1 MNNISPDDQ
10 ARIDAIEKALLARW
24 PETRIAPTLDR
35 ISALVDIL
43 GSPQLSYPT
52 IHVGGTNGKT
62 TTSRMIDSLL
72 FEMGLRTGRFTSPHL
87 ESYLERISINGQPI
101 DAKELIFSFNDISPY
116 LDLMDSKF
124 DNPISFFE
132 AITALAFAAF
142 AEHPIDVGV
151 IEVGM
156 GGQWDAT
163 NVVAADVSVITPIGL
178 DHMEYLGSTITEI
191 AATKAGIIKEQG
203 FIVLAQQTPEAAVE
217 LLRRA
222 AEVGADVAREGLEY
236 SIDSR
241 AIAVGGQLISIT
253 GLRGHYDD
261 IFLPLHGK
269 HQASNAAAALIAVE
283 AFFGEQDLD
292 IDAVRAG
299 FANVTS
305 PGRCEIIHRDPTI
318 ILDAAHNPHGAKAI
332 AETMQSEFTF
342 DEVTGIVALMA
353 DKDAL
358 GILQALEPI
367 MNLVIVTT
375 NSSERSMKVA
385 DLSKLA
391 TEVFGADR
399 VFAEDTLQAAIDRAV
414 KDSVRPLSDESLAIL
429 ITGSVVTVGEAR
441 TAVRKKYAKLP
452 QVGEK

>member
-1 MNNISPDDQ
+1 MNNTNPDDQ

-24 PETRIAPTLDR
+24 PENRIAPTLER
-35 ISALVDIL
+35 IAALVDIL
-43 GSPQLSYPT
+43 GSPQLTYPT

-62 TTSRMIDSLL
+62 TTARMIDSLL

-87 ESYLERISINGQPI
+87 ESYLERISINGQSI
-101 DAKELIFSFNDISPY
+101 DAKELIFSFNDLSPY

-132 AITALAFAAF
+132 AMTALAFVAF

-163 NVVAADVSVITPIGL
+163 NVVDADVSVITPIGL
-178 DHMEYLGSTITEI
+178 DHMEYLGNTIAEI

-203 FIVLAQQTPEAAVE
+203 FVVLAQQSPEAAVE

-253 GLRGHYDD
+253 GLRGHYDE

-332 AETMQSEFTF
+332 AETLQTEFTF
-342 DEVTGIVALMA
+342 DDVTGIVALMA

-358 GILQALEPI
+358 GILQAIEPV
-367 MNLVIVTT
+367 MNQIIVTT
-375 NSSERSMKVA
+375 NSSERSMSVA
-385 DLSKLA
+385 DLTKLA
-391 TEVFGADR
+391 NQVFGADR
-399 VFAEDTLQAAIDRAV
+399 VVAADTLTAAIDKAIQ
-414 KDSVRPLSDESLAIL
+414 DAVRPLSEESLAIV

-441 TAVRKKYAKLP
+441 TAVRKKYAK
-452 QVGEK
+452 QTIGEVK